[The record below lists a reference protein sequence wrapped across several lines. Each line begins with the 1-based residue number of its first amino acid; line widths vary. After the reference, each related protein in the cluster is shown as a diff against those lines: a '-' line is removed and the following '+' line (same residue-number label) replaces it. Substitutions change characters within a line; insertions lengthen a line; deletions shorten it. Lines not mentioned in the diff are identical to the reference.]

1 MSRADDSTSTTSF
14 TVTNVEIRQR
24 ADACPGVFA
33 THDAADGAL
42 ARVRLPGGRVTAA
55 QLRELAACAADLGDG
70 ELHLTSRGNLQ
81 LRGLRRNDPRL
92 AERLAAAGLLPAFS
106 HERVRNYLASPEPEV
121 DDLVTALDR
130 AVCAEPDLA
139 ALPGRF
145 LFAIDSGRGDVAGE
159 RADVTWCGGAFLID
173 GEDTG
178 VRITR
183 ARAVEALVAAA
194 LAFVASRGEAWRLR
208 ESAVARDAVL
218 AAVRPLGTVVEPER
232 PVLTGP
238 PAVDGRVVAPWF
250 GCLTGAQAGVL
261 AALAPSVVV
270 TPWRSIVLPEARP
283 SLAGAG
289 FFVDPSTPGVAL
301 SACIGSPGCAKS
313 HADVRA
319 EARRVAAALPVSLR
333 AHFSGCDRRC
343 GRPRGDHVDVVATGD
358 GGRSVDGQRFS
369 SVDEWREGRV

>member
-1 MSRADDSTSTTSF
+1 M
-14 TVTNVEIRQR
+14 EIRQR

-55 QLRELAACAADLGDG
+55 QLRELAGCAADLGDG

-81 LRGLRRNDPRL
+81 LRGLERDDPRL
-92 AERLAAAGLLPAFS
+92 ARRLADVGLLPRFS
-106 HERVRNYLASPEPEV
+106 HERVRNYLASPVPEV
-121 DDLVTALDR
+121 DDLVAALDR
-130 AVCAEPDLA
+130 AVCAEPELA

-145 LFAIDSGRGDVAGE
+145 LFAVDSGRGDVAGE

-178 VRITR
+178 VRVPR
-183 ARAVEALVAAA
+183 ERAVDALVAAA
-194 LAFVASRGEAWRLR
+194 LAFVASRGDAWRLR
-208 ESAVARDAVL
+208 ESAVARERVVD
-218 AAVRPLGTVVEPER
+218 AVRPLGTVVEPVPAGPATVDGRAVTPER
-232 PVLTGP
+232 LPPAGP
-238 PAVDGRVVAPWF
+238 PVISGRVVAPWF
-250 GCLTGAQAGVL
+250 GCLSGAQARTL

-270 TPWRSIVLPEARP
+270 TPWRSIVLPEAHP
-283 SLAGAG
+283 SLAESG

-319 EARRVAAALPVSLR
+319 EASRVAAALPVSLR

-343 GRPRGDHVDVVATGD
+343 GRPRGDHVDVVATDD
-358 GGRSVDGQRFS
+358 GGWLVDGQRFS

>member
-1 MSRADDSTSTTSF
+1 MTT
-14 TVTNVEIRQR
+14 VEIRQR

-42 ARVRLPGGRVTAA
+42 ARVRLPGGRVTAE

-81 LRGLRRNDPRL
+81 LRGLERDDPRL
-92 AERLAAAGLLPAFS
+92 ARRLAAAGLLPAFS
-106 HERVRNYLASPEPEV
+106 HERVRNYLASPVPEV
-121 DDLVTALDR
+121 DDLVAALDR

-159 RADVTWCGGAFLID
+159 RADVTWCDGAFLID

-178 VRITR
+178 LRIR
-183 ARAVEALVAAA
+183 RSRAVESLVVAA
-194 LAFVASRGEAWRLR
+194 LAFAASRGDAWRLR
-208 ESAVARDAVL
+208 ESAEARDRVV
-218 AAVRPLGTVVEPER
+218 AAVRPLGTVVDQVQ
-232 PVLTGP
+232 PVPAGP

-250 GCLTGAQAGVL
+250 GCLSGAQARVL

-270 TPWRSIVLPEARP
+270 TPWRSIVLPDAHP
-283 SLAGAG
+283 SLAEAG
-289 FFVDPSTPGVAL
+289 FFVEPSTPGVAL
-301 SACIGSPGCAKS
+301 SACIGSPRCVKS

-319 EARRVAAALPVSLR
+319 EASRAAAALPVSLR

-358 GGRSVDGQRFS
+358 GGYLVDGQRFS

>member
-1 MSRADDSTSTTSF
+1 MSRADDSTPTTSLR
-14 TVTNVEIRQR
+14 VAIVEIRQR

-55 QLRELAACAADLGDG
+55 QLRELASCAADLGDG

-81 LRGLRRNDPRL
+81 LRGLERDDPRL
-92 AERLAAAGLLPAFS
+92 ARRLAAAGLLPRFS
-106 HERVRNYLASPEPEV
+106 HERVRNYLASPVPEV
-121 DDLVTALDR
+121 DDLVAALDR
-130 AVCAEPDLA
+130 AVCAEPELA

-145 LFAIDSGRGDVAGE
+145 LFAVDSGRGDVAGE

-178 VRITR
+178 VRVAR
-183 ARAVEALVAAA
+183 ERAVEALVAAA
-194 LAFVASRGEAWRLR
+194 LAFMASRGDAWRLR
-208 ESAVARDAVL
+208 ESAVARARVVD
-218 AAVRPLGTVVEPER
+218 AVRPLGTVVEPVR
-232 PVLTGP
+232 PVLAGP

-250 GCLTGAQAGVL
+250 GCLSGAQARRL
-261 AALAPSVVV
+261 AALAPSVVI
-270 TPWRSIVLPEARP
+270 TPWRSIVLPEAHP
-283 SLAGAG
+283 SLAEAG

-319 EARRVAAALPVSLR
+319 EASRVAAALPVSLR

-343 GRPRGDHVDVVATGD
+343 GRPRGDHVDVVATDD
-358 GGRSVDGQRFS
+358 GGRLVDGQRFS